1 MSYPGRWDLGSIYPD
16 GIDDDIARLKAIGT
30 ELKELSLAD
39 APLSTLIGKKDEGD
53 RIAISITAY
62 ADAALSVDS
71 SDPGLMKAA
80 ECAERAAA
88 EYAEAGDAF
97 TRAVG
102 RSGEEAPAGYGYYV
116 AAVRRDAGHLM
127 SPEEE
132 ALAGQLALSGSSAW
146 ERLQEALSSTA
157 SDSGKTLTQLRADA
171 SSSSRSLRKESFGR
185 ETSLLGT
192 YGVPFASALS
202 GVKGTVLLLDR
213 KRGWQDPLER
223 SLAESRFDSAALS
236 AMMDAIR
243 DSLPMFREYFRIK
256 AGLLG
261 ISDFS
266 FYDLF
271 APVGSFDRRYSFPEA
286 ASIVIS
292 SFDGFSGEAGDF
304 ARMAIDSEWID
315 AAMHEGKAG
324 GAYDTYFPLRGESRV
339 FMNFDGSYD
348 SVLTLS
354 HELGHAFHDHILSGL
369 PMSLSS
375 YPMTTAETA
384 STFSEKLVFQH
395 IAEEN
400 AGGDGELFAIDQ
412 FLTSASQTIVD
423 IYSRY
428 LFENAAFER
437 AAEGTLSAEDC
448 TSMMEEAQG
457 RAYGDSICV
466 KHPYMW
472 AVKSH
477 YYSADFSYY
486 NYPYA
491 FGELF
496 ALSLYRRREE
506 KDFPGLYR
514 KLLMNTGR
522 MSTEAAA
529 GSIGCN
535 ISEKDFWMAGIEFI
549 ASYIERLGKWL

>member
-16 GIDDDIARLKAIGT
+16 GIDDDITRLKAIGT
-30 ELKELSLAD
+30 ELKEMALAD

-185 ETSLLGT
+185 EISLLGT

-256 AGLLG
+256 ARHLG

-266 FYDLF
+266 FFDLF
-271 APVGSFDRRYSFPEA
+271 APAGQERRYSFEEA
-286 ASIVIS
+286 AASVFRS
-292 SFDGFSGEAGDF
+292 YGAFSDEMEAF
-304 ARMAIDSEWID
+304 AREAVDRRWIDSD
-315 AAMHEGKAG
+315 MRPGKAG
-324 GAYDTYFPLRGESRV
+324 GAYDVYFPNAGESRV
-339 FMNFDGSYD
+339 FLNFDSTYD
-348 SVLTLS
+348 SVLTLA
-354 HELGHAFHDHILSGL
+354 HELGHAYHDRVLSPL
-369 PMSLSS
+369 PPSLAA
-375 YPMTTAETA
+375 YPMTLAETA
-384 STFSEKLVFQH
+384 SVFAEKLVFAD
-395 IAEEN
+395 ILASCRTGDEEVFVLD
-400 AGGDGELFAIDQ
+400 A
-412 FLTSASQTIVD
+412 FLTAASQVIVD
-423 IYSRY
+423 IYSRFIFESRVFTEREEGP
-428 LFENAAFER
+428 LPPERLSALMENAQRE
-437 AAEGTLSAEDC
+437 
-448 TSMMEEAQG
+448 
-457 RAYGDSICV
+457 AYGDALAAF
-466 KHPYMW
+466 HPYMW

-477 YYSADFSYY
+477 YYSADFSFY

-491 FGELF
+491 FGEFFSLALF
-496 ALSLYRRREE
+496 SRKDEPGFADVYRRM
-506 KDFPGLYR
+506 LS
-514 KLLMNTGR
+514 MTG
-522 MSTEAAA
+522 SADACDVAASV
-529 GSIGCN
+529 GFDIHSDSFFRIG
-535 ISEKDFWMAGIEFI
+535 IDFI
-549 ASYIERLGKWL
+549 AKMIERYASWL